1 MYTSALD
8 RARTVAEKFR
18 TASGW
23 QPGTLVARGTGQKA
37 TEASLYI
44 YQPIGSDMWTGE
56 GITADSVRKALD
68 AAKGVS
74 TLHVHINSE
83 GGAVFEAFGIYTLL
97 RNLSAKK
104 VVHVDGLA
112 ASAASFIAMAGAGE
126 GNEIITSPVAK
137 WMVHEAWTIAA
148 GRASEMRATA
158 ERLEMMNETLAQAY
172 AEQTGKT
179 VEQCLAIM
187 NAETWMTAQQA
198 LDLGFTD
205 SIAEFDEE
213 PAQRREGGRG
223 LQAGRGH
230 RRDPPDA
237 RRHRGRGDRLP
248 SSPRR
253 RPGADGE
260 PQQEHPGQPGKARA
274 GGQPLR
280 RTHPEANQTEET
292 NMTVMIKQAKVK
304 TEKQNE
310 AATTMEKLQARFA
323 EIASEALVLQ
333 NTAASD
339 DSRNLNEDELA
350 KMKALNDESHAIE
363 AQIDALN
370 TVAALQERA
379 GTPLKRRV
387 SEEVEA
393 EVTEPEKE
401 KARPARSILG
411 GDKAGVKPGMW
422 GHRSLG
428 AFALAAKATHMG
440 KPDAR
445 IMNAPTSFGSEGIN
459 QDGGFLVPPDF
470 REQIKQLLDGEES
483 LSARVDQVTTS
494 GNSLV
499 LPLDSV
505 SPWDTSNGVQVNWT
519 GEGKA
524 ITQSKPQ
531 MGQLETKLHKVSA
544 LVPITEELM
553 EDVPAL
559 TGWLNTKVPQKFN
572 SELNN
577 VIING
582 NGIAKPTGFLSAGC
596 LVTQAAKSAQG
607 AGTVI
612 TENVLNMYARL
623 YAPLRRNALW
633 LINQDVEPQL
643 QTMVMPGTTPA
654 IPAYLP
660 PGGLSQKPYGTLLG
674 LPVMPLEA
682 CQALGTL
689 GDILLVDPTQYLLA
703 LKGSGI
709 KSDVSIHL
717 YFDTGH
723 TAFRFEMRVGGQS
736 YWPAAIARAH
746 GSNTLSPVIGLSS
759 TRT

>member
-1 MYTSALD
+1 
-8 RARTVAEKFR
+8 
-18 TASGW
+18 
-23 QPGTLVARGTGQKA
+23 
-37 TEASLYI
+37 
-44 YQPIGSDMWTGE
+44 
-56 GITADSVRKALD
+56 
-68 AAKGVS
+68 
-74 TLHVHINSE
+74 
-83 GGAVFEAFGIYTLL
+83 
-97 RNLSAKK
+97 
-104 VVHVDGLA
+104 
-112 ASAASFIAMAGAGE
+112 
-126 GNEIITSPVAK
+126 
-137 WMVHEAWTIAA
+137 
-148 GRASEMRATA
+148 
-158 ERLEMMNETLAQAY
+158 
-172 AEQTGKT
+172 
-179 VEQCLAIM
+179 
-187 NAETWMTAQQA
+187 
-198 LDLGFTD
+198 
-205 SIAEFDEE
+205 
-213 PAQRREGGRG
+213 
-223 LQAGRGH
+223 
-230 RRDPPDA
+230 
-237 RRHRGRGDRLP
+237 
-248 SSPRR
+248 
-253 RPGADGE
+253 
-260 PQQEHPGQPGKARA
+260 
-274 GGQPLR
+274 
-280 RTHPEANQTEET
+280 
-292 NMTVMIKQAKVK
+292 MTVMIKQSKKKADGQQV
-304 TEKQNE
+304 QE
-310 AATTMEKLQARFA
+310 AATTMEKLQARFS
-323 EIASEALVLQ
+323 EIAAEAMVLQ
-333 NTAASD
+333 NTAAAD
-339 DSRNLNEDELA
+339 DNRNLNEEELG
-350 KMKALNDESHAIE
+350 KMKALNDESHAVE

-387 SEEVEA
+387 SEEAEP
-393 EVTEPEKE
+393 EVTDEKE
-401 KARPARSILG
+401 QARPARSITG

-531 MGQLETKLHKVSA
+531 LGQLETKLHKVSA
-544 LVPITEELM
+544 LVPITEELL

-577 VIING
+577 VIVNG
-582 NGIAKPTGFLSAGC
+582 NGVAKPTGLLSANC
-596 LVTQAAKSAQG
+596 LVTQAAKVGQG

-623 YAPLRRNALW
+623 YAPLRKNAIW

-643 QTMVMPGTTPA
+643 QAMVMPGTTPA

-660 PGGLSQKPYGTLLG
+660 PGGLSVKPYGTLLG

-703 LKGSGI
+703 LKGSGM

-723 TAFRFEMRVGGQS
+723 IAFRFEMRVGGQS

-746 GSNTLSPVIGLSS
+746 GSNTLSPAIGLSS